1 MTDVDAA
8 AEVELVV
15 PPPVELPEFEGVLPV
30 GVDTVLT
37 GTSQRISRPIHHG
50 QRGVLVV
57 EYEVADVRHPKTK
70 DGLKRKQMLKAVD
83 AYELPE
89 PIGGRLL
96 VRLKKAHRLAT
107 DKSPVIAG
115 FEEADVDG
123 GELTTDGNGVVLTGG
138 DLEALGLAD
147 ASNDPVVV
155 VFDTDAPDALWPHE
169 FDEKELER
177 RPVPG
182 EEFPSPAWAGGDE
195 PMPSV
200 VRLLDPDTGETVAG
214 WSDEDWE
221 ANLEQRELDQAAAE
235 DRDAAD
241 ELEAARA
248 KRAEPTEGQ
257 MVNRAPFDEYD
268 KADVALIKLWLAEDC
283 PSATEAEHVAVFEE
297 AHKGRKSVIKAARER
312 VAVFMNGD
320 PL

>member
-1 MTDVDAA
+1 MTDVDTTAG
-8 AEVELVV
+8 EVELVV

-123 GELTTDGNGVVLTGG
+123 GELTTDGNGVVITGG

-155 VFDTDAPDALWPHE
+155 VWDDADDMLWPDDFEDGLPRPTPGAKETGTEHGTTVCIRLLDPTTGDTIAGWT
-169 FDEKELER
+169 DEEWEAELER
-177 RPVPG
+177 R
-182 EEFPSPAWAGGDE
+182 EHA
-195 PMPSV
+195 
-200 VRLLDPDTGETVAG
+200 
-214 WSDEDWE
+214 
-221 ANLEQRELDQAAAE
+221 QAAAE

-257 MVNRAPFDEYD
+257 MVNRAPFEGYD
-268 KADVALIKLWLAEDC
+268 GCKVNEVQLYLEEDC
-283 PSATEAEHVAVFEE
+283 DTATQAEHVAIYESS
-297 AHKGRKSVIKAARER
+297 HRGRKGIIEAARRR
-312 VAVFMNGD
+312 VAELMNGD
-320 PL
+320 PS